1 MSKDN
6 NQVIVTHPEKII
18 YPEEQITKQMV
29 VEYYNQI
36 APQMYELSKNHIL
49 SMQRFPE
56 GINKE
61 GFWHKSCPD
70 FFPKW
75 IKRFETVKEDQEP
88 ISYIVIS
95 KPEIFPFI
103 ANYYSVVNHIWT
115 STYLKPHNPD
125 RIIFDLDPSIEND
138 FAKVQEV
145 AIVMHAEL
153 DKLKLNNFVMT
164 TGSRGLHLVLPIK
177 EIYTHAQIK
186 IFAQNFADYVVNL
199 IPNITTTNIRKEK
212 REDKIFIDTLRNNYA
227 QTAIAPYSLR
237 ALAGAPVATPVS
249 WDEVFKAGLRP
260 NKYTIYDLEKL
271 LQNNNWQNFYKLKNY
286 LTK

>member
-1 MSKDN
+1 MSKYNDK
-6 NQVIVTHPEKII
+6 VIITHPEKII
-18 YPEEQITKQMV
+18 YPENQITKKMV
-29 VEYYNQI
+29 VEYYQQI

-61 GFWHKSCPD
+61 GFWHKNCPD

-75 IKRFETVKEDQEP
+75 IKRFKTIKEDLEP
-88 ISYIVIS
+88 ISYIVVS
-95 KPEIFPFI
+95 KPEIFPFV

-115 STYLKPHNPD
+115 SSNLKPQHPD

-145 AIVMHAEL
+145 AIVMHTEL

-164 TGSRGLHLVLPIK
+164 TGSRGLHVVLPIK

-186 IFAQNFADYVVNL
+186 IFAQNFANYIVNL
-199 IPNITTTNIRKEK
+199 IPNIATTNIRKEK
-212 REDKIFIDTLRNNYA
+212 REDKIFIDILRNNYA
-227 QTAIAPYSLR
+227 QTAVAPYSLR
-237 ALAGAPVATPVS
+237 AIVGAPVAAPIS
-249 WDEVFKAGLRP
+249 WEEVFQTNLSP
-260 NKYTIYDLEKL
+260 NKYTILNNDELK
-271 LQNNNWQNFYKLKNY
+271 QNSKWQSFYKLQNY
-286 LTK
+286 LNI